1 MKPDGTRKE
10 NDCPASVGA
19 DAGQPSQCNNTN
31 ITETTEDRN
40 YDFEDNEEYMQKL
53 QRLQDPTILNTITYN
68 ELMDE
73 VLPDRRVVIEG
84 MMSTGAYLLAGAP
97 KIGKSFLVA
106 QIAYHVST
114 GKELWGNVVHSGTVL
129 YLALEDDKKRLQE
142 RMARMFGVEGT
153 DQLHFATEAGLIGQG
168 LDKQLENFIREHPDT
183 ALVIIDTLQ
192 KIREVA
198 GDGYSFASDYDVI
211 GKLKHVA
218 DSYNLCILIVHHTRK
233 QASTDKYDQ
242 ISGTRGLLGAAD
254 GGIIM
259 DTEKRSS
266 GTANLE
272 LTGRDHP
279 PQILYLNKNQE
290 TLIWELDHAETEVWK
305 DPPDPILEKIKS
317 IVTIENPYW
326 EGTPTEL
333 AELLEVDMAPN
344 HLSRRLNVSSGRL
357 RAEAHICYTRVK
369 THASRVIQ
377 LTYYVEEPITTN

>member
-1 MKPDGTRKE
+1 MEPEKKTTVLD
-10 NDCPASVGA
+10 ASVGA
-19 DAGQPSQCNNTN
+19 DAGQPFQCNNTN

-40 YDFEDNEEYMQKL
+40 YDFEDNEEYMKKL

-68 ELMDE
+68 DLMDE
-73 VLPDRRVVIEG
+73 VLPYRRVVIEG

-114 GKELWGNVVHSGTVL
+114 GKELWGNVVHGGTVL

-153 DQLHFATEAGLIGQG
+153 DRLHFATEAGLVGQG
-168 LDKQLENFIREHPDT
+168 LDKQLDNFIREHPDT
-183 ALVIIDTLQ
+183 TLIIIDTLQ

-198 GDGYSFASDYDVI
+198 GEGYSYSNDYEVI
-211 GKLKHVA
+211 GKFKQVS

-233 QASTDKYDQ
+233 QQSGDKYEK
-242 ISGTRGLLGAAD
+242 ISGTNGLLGAAD
-254 GGIIM
+254 GAIVM
-259 DTEKRSS
+259 EKEKRSS

-317 IVTIENPYW
+317 IVTIETPYW

-333 AELLEVDMAPN
+333 AELLEVDIAPN

-369 THASRVIQ
+369 THASRIIQ

>member
-1 MKPDGTRKE
+1 MIQNKE
-10 NDCPASVGA
+10 TAVLDASVGA
-19 DAGQPSQCNNTN
+19 DAGQLSQSNNLNIPDNSPECNEEIENP
-31 ITETTEDRN
+31 
-40 YDFEDNEEYMQKL
+40 EEYMQKL

-290 TLIWELDHAETEVWK
+290 SLIWELDHTETEVWK

-357 RAEAHICYTRVK
+357 RAEANICYTRAK
-369 THASRVIQ
+369 THTSRVIQ

>member
-1 MKPDGTRKE
+1 MEPEKKTTVLD
-10 NDCPASVGA
+10 ASVGA
-19 DAGQPSQCNNTN
+19 YAGQPSQSNNTN

>member
-1 MKPDGTRKE
+1 MEPEKKTTVLD
-10 NDCPASVGA
+10 ASVGA

-31 ITETTEDRN
+31 IAETTEDRN
-40 YDFEDNEEYMQKL
+40 YDFEDNEEYMKKI

-68 ELMDE
+68 DLMDE
-73 VLPDRRVVIEG
+73 VLPYRRVVIEG

-114 GKELWGNVVHSGTVL
+114 GKELWGNVVHGGTVL

-153 DQLHFATEAGLIGQG
+153 DRLHFATEAGLVGQG
-168 LDKQLENFIREHPDT
+168 LDKQLDNFIREHPDT
-183 ALVIIDTLQ
+183 ALIIIDTLQ

-198 GDGYSFASDYDVI
+198 GEGYSYSNDYEVI
-211 GKLKHVA
+211 GKLKQVS

-233 QASTDKYDQ
+233 QQSGDKYEK
-242 ISGTRGLLGAAD
+242 ISGTNGLLGAAD
-254 GGIIM
+254 GAIVM
-259 DTEKRSS
+259 EKEKRSS
-266 GTANLE
+266 GSATLE

-279 PQILYLNKNQE
+279 PQLLYLEKNQE
-290 TLIWELDHAETEVWK
+290 SLIWELDHTETEVWK
-305 DPPDPILEKIKS
+305 DPPDPILEKIKR

-326 EGTPTEL
+326 EGTHTEL

-357 RAEAHICYTRVK
+357 RAEANICYTRAK
-369 THASRVIQ
+369 THTSRVIQ

>member
-1 MKPDGTRKE
+1 MIQNKE
-10 NDCPASVGA
+10 TAVLDASVGA
-19 DAGQPSQCNNTN
+19 DAGQLSQCNDFN
-31 ITETTEDRN
+31 IADNSLEC
-40 YDFEDNEEYMQKL
+40 NEEMDNSEDYVKKL
-53 QRLQDPTILNTITYN
+53 QRLQDPTILDTITYSD
-68 ELMDE
+68 LMDE
-73 VLPDRRVVIEG
+73 ILPDRRVVIEG

-97 KIGKSFLVA
+97 KIGKSFLGA
-106 QIAYHVST
+106 QMAYHVST
-114 GKELWGNVVHSGTVL
+114 GKELWGNAVHCGTVL

-153 DQLHFATEAGLIGQG
+153 DRLHFATEAGLVGQG
-168 LDKQLENFIREHPDT
+168 LDKQLDNFIREHPDT
-183 ALVIIDTLQ
+183 ALIIVDTLQ
-192 KIREVA
+192 KVREVA
-198 GDGYSFASDYDVI
+198 GDGYSFANDYDVI

-254 GGIIM
+254 GAIVM
-259 DTEKRSS
+259 EKEKRSS
-266 GTANLE
+266 GSATLE

-279 PQILYLNKNQE
+279 PQLLYLEKNQE
-290 TLIWELDHAETEVWK
+290 SLIWELDHTETEVWK
-305 DPPDPILEKIKS
+305 DPPDPILEKIKR

-357 RAEAHICYTRVK
+357 RAEANICYTRAK
-369 THASRVIQ
+369 THTSRVIQ